1 MSYLQS
7 DSEGGSINLIRVADQ
22 GSKPHHAKV
31 MVQGVPTYN
40 YGVIDTGADIT
51 IMGGDLFKLVPSVNK
66 LKKSAFKKPDKV
78 PRPYNQQTF
87 TLDGCID
94 LEVVGR
100 DMHPWSQQSMS
111 KWMHACDQ
119 LLLGEGLCRQLDIV
133 T

>member
-40 YGVIDTGADIT
+40 YGGADIT
-51 IMGGDLFKLVPSVNK
+51 IMGGDLFKLVASVNK

-94 LEVVGR
+94 LEVMLAETCTHG
-100 DMHPWSQQSMS
+100 HNS
-111 KWMHACDQ
+111 
-119 LLLGEGLCRQLDIV
+119 LCQNGCL
-133 T
+133 